1 MIMNWMQTRD
11 THKIKSKSS
20 IQPYINETKLSGGS
34 KYFKISH
41 YKFTESIS
49 CIKGTGHFVSRVC
62 SIFSY
67 TVTLTN

>member
-1 MIMNWMQTRD
+1 MQTCD

-49 CIKGTGHFVSRVC
+49 CIERTGHFISSV
-62 SIFSY
+62 
-67 TVTLTN
+67 

>member
-1 MIMNWMQTRD
+1 MQTCD

-34 KYFKISH
+34 KYFKFSH

-49 CIKGTGHFVSRVC
+49 CIERTGHFISSV
-62 SIFSY
+62 
-67 TVTLTN
+67 